1 MTDVMLTTVDNPY
14 DPFEEFSKWFTWD
27 TTQGYNTSGLVA
39 RLART
44 TDEFGDSKQEK
55 MIEDAI
61 DEFLSLVGTDVYTKV
76 YANVQ
81 SSQDAQDS
89 TSDSDQI
96 DNLA

>member
-44 TDEFGDSKQEK
+44 TDEFGDSKQEQ

-61 DEFLSLVGTDVYTKV
+61 DEFLSLVGTDTYIKV
-76 YANVQ
+76 SLNVQ

-89 TSDSDQI
+89 ESDSAQI
-96 DNLA
+96 DES